1 MNIRLYNISDNPNK
15 VKKSASKSGGTL
27 IEDVRFKD
35 ADSLNVLN
43 PTLLLNINSDISEC
57 IKFNYVYIPKT
68 TRFYYITNISTVGGL
83 IAIDCKVD
91 VLMSWSDD
99 ILKSKQFIL
108 RNENLYKNK
117 YLMDSELPITSQHN
131 YICTPFGDNVDDR
144 TCVRVILETAG
155 NGGRVI

>member
-27 IEDVRFKD
+27 IDDVRFKD
-35 ADSLNVLN
+35 ADSLNVLT
-43 PTLLLNINSDISEC
+43 PTLLLNINNDISEC

-91 VLMSWSDD
+91 VLMSWSTD
-99 ILKSKQFIL
+99 ILSSQQYIARSESDINAKL
-108 RNENLYKNK
+108 VDNL
-117 YLMDSELPITSQHN
+117 LPIHSDHLIN
-131 YICTPFGDNVDDR
+131 IEPFGDSVYDEN
-144 TCVRVILETAG
+144 CIYCILETAG
-155 NGGRVI
+155 KGGTV

>member
-35 ADSLNVLN
+35 ADSLNVLT
-43 PTLLLNINSDISEC
+43 PTLLLNINTDISEC

-91 VLMSWSDD
+91 ALMSWCDD
-99 ILKSKQFIL
+99 ILSSNQYVSRSESDGNALIVD
-108 RNENLYKNK
+108 NL
-117 YLMDSELPITSQHN
+117 LPIHSDHLF
-131 YICTPFGDNVDDR
+131 YIKPFGDSVYDE
-144 TCVRVILETAG
+144 TCNYCILETAG
-155 NGGRVI
+155 KGGV

>member
-35 ADSLNVLN
+35 ADSLNVLT
-43 PTLLLNINSDISEC
+43 PTLLLNINTDISEC
-57 IKFNYVYIPKT
+57 IKYNYVYIPKT

-91 VLMSWSDD
+91 VLMSWGND
-99 ILKSKQFIL
+99 ILASQQYVTRSESLINPL
-108 RNENLYKNK
+108 LVDNL
-117 YLMDSELPITSQHN
+117 LPMHSDHIIQ
-131 YICTPFGDNVDDR
+131 IEPFGDDVYDT
-144 TCVRVILETAG
+144 TCNYCILETAG
-155 NGGRVI
+155 KGGVV